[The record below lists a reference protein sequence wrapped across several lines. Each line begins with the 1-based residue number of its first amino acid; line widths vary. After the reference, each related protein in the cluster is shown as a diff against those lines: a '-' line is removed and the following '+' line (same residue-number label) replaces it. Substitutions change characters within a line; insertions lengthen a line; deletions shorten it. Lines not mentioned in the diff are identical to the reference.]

1 MSKPLGIERQTKNTE
16 GRNAWVSN
24 WQMSR
29 RGKGDNRIAVWTMQ
43 NREDTEYL
51 HNE

>member
-1 MSKPLGIERQTKNTE
+1 MHEWVTDKWVE
-16 GRNAWVSN
+16 GK
-24 WQMSR
+24 
-29 RGKGDNRIAVWTMQ
+29 KGDNRIAVWTMQ